1 MQRIQRLIPT
11 THCFRRTAAPS
22 SLWNPVNSN
31 SAVPTAAHTKYLT
44 VTPLRFYASA
54 GGAGKN
60 SSKKSSPF
68 KYSHPD
74 SKSKNAV
81 LSPSSIATGATAT
94 SAAPAT
100 TVAAR
105 ESGSKMRRTT
115 GSATNFSR
123 TLAEIDVIF
132 YEPPETLRKTFWLA
146 YATAGLQLIFWGNVA
161 QYAFTHYTDNP
172 IFSATQPPP
181 PPLPLP
187 GTEGIESTEVPLAPL
202 RTRIII
208 SAGLVGTGLVI
219 AFGICAIPW
228 RYVTKLTLL
237 RGGTQIR
244 IETGRKFPQGYHRS
258 YPIQDMQCRQQLLT
272 NVGPQG
278 TSPVKE
284 GSSAHIMLGSK
295 KERMAFFVDRRG
307 SFKDAALW
315 DKVFYR
321 PY

>member
-1 MQRIQRLIPT
+1 MAFKRIPT
-11 THCFRRTAAPS
+11 APS
-22 SLWNPVNSN
+22 ILAHLTSLQHRN
-31 SAVPTAAHTKYLT
+31 ATTT
-44 VTPLRFYASA
+44 TLRFYASKA
-54 GGAGKN
+54 TT
-60 SSKKSSPF
+60 KKSPF

-74 SKSKNAV
+74 STSKNAT
-81 LSPSSIATGATAT
+81 LSPSSLAT
-94 SAAPAT
+94 SRAPT
-100 TVAAR
+100 PTVPAR
-105 ESGSKMRRTT
+105 ETSVKAKRTA
-115 GSATNFSR
+115 GSAVNFSR
-123 TLAEIDVIF
+123 TLADMCAKQDVVF
-132 YEPPETLRKTFWLA
+132 YQPPETLQKTFWLA

-219 AFGICAIPW
+219 ALGICAVPW
-228 RYVTKLTLL
+228 RYVTKLTFL

-244 IETGRKFPQGYHRS
+244 IETGRKFPKGYHRN
-258 YPIQDMQCRQQLLT
+258 YPIQDMQCRQQLVT
-272 NVGPQG
+272 NIGPQG
-278 TSPVKE
+278 TSPMKE

-295 KERMAFFVDRRG
+295 KERMAFFIDRRG
-307 SFKDAALW
+307 WFKDAALW
-315 DKVFYR
+315 DKVFHR

>member
-1 MQRIQRLIPT
+1 MSRTFSLFAT
-11 THCFRRTAAPS
+11 TACFRRIPTASSILGGMHAPS
-22 SLWNPVNSN
+22 RV
-31 SAVPTAAHTKYLT
+31 AFRH
-44 VTPLRFYASA
+44 YASGSA
-54 GGAGKN
+54 RK
-60 SSKKSSPF
+60 SPF

-74 SKSKNAV
+74 SKSKNAT
-81 LSPSSIATGATAT
+81 LSPSSLAT
-94 SAAPAT
+94 SKKPAAASSSPSSSAPTAAPT
-100 TVAAR
+100 TVAPRDAA
-105 ESGSKMRRTT
+105 GSRIRRTA
-115 GSATNFSR
+115 GSAGNFSK
-123 TLAEIDVIF
+123 TLAEMCAKQDVTF

-172 IFSATQPPP
+172 MFSSTQPPP

-187 GTEGIESTEVPLAPL
+187 GTEGIEPVDVPLAPL

-244 IETGRKFPQGYHRS
+244 IETGRKFPTGYHRS
-258 YPIQDMQCRQQLLT
+258 YPIQDMQCRQQLVT

-307 SFKDAALW
+307 SFKDASLW

-321 PY
+321 PYN

>member
-11 THCFRRTAAPS
+11 AHCFTRT
-22 SLWNPVNSN
+22 
-31 SAVPTAAHTKYLT
+31 PTALWCQVSPAVQPSTTYST
-44 VTPLRFYASA
+44 ALRFYASGPA
-54 GGAGKN
+54 KGN
-60 SSKKSSPF
+60 SKKSSPF
-68 KYSHPD
+68 KFSHPD

-81 LSPSSIATGATAT
+81 LSPSSLATGVAPTA
-94 SAAPAT
+94 

-105 ESGSKMRRTT
+105 ESASKIRKTA
-115 GSATNFSR
+115 GPATNFSR
-123 TLAEIDVIF
+123 TLAEMCAKQDVIF

-187 GTEGIESTEVPLAPL
+187 GTEGIESTDVPLAPL

-228 RYVTKLTLL
+228 RYVTRLTLL

-272 NVGPQG
+272 HVGPQG
-278 TSPVKE
+278 TSPAKE

>member
-1 MQRIQRLIPT
+1 MQRIQRLIPIT
-11 THCFRRTAAPS
+11 NCFRKTLTSPWCQLNFTA
-22 SLWNPVNSN
+22 
-31 SAVPTAAHTKYLT
+31 PTTSVCTTA
-44 VTPLRFYASA
+44 LRFYAS
-54 GGAGKN
+54 GAAKGN
-60 SSKKSSPF
+60 SKKSSPF

-81 LSPSSIATGATAT
+81 LSPSSLATGVT

-100 TVAAR
+100 ATVVAAR
-105 ESGSKMRRTT
+105 ESASKIRRTA

-123 TLAEIDVIF
+123 TLAEMCAKQDVIF

-146 YATAGLQLIFWGNVA
+146 YATAGLQLIFWGNIA

-172 IFSATQPPP
+172 MFSATQPPP

-228 RYVTKLTLL
+228 RYVTRLTLL
-237 RGGTQIR
+237 RGGTQIK

-258 YPIQDMQCRQQLLT
+258 YPIQDMQCRQQLVT
-272 NVGPQG
+272 HVGPQG
-278 TSPVKE
+278 TSPAKE

-307 SFKDAALW
+307 TFKDAELW